1 MSGSQH
7 KLGWPMIAM
16 LGVSIVIA
24 GQFSGWNLG
33 LAYGWKN
40 MLVGTV
46 IMFGFYI
53 GFLQLVSEMGSTWPS
68 AGGLA
73 KFSTLAFGRLPGGLV
88 NVSMAIALIAGTG
101 IVSEFISAYGESLL
115 GLDSTLIKVLLFSAV
130 LCLHLYGTKESM
142 WVILIAGLIAV
153 ITLLIFSG
161 VSLAHLDIRKLAD
174 DGSLSFHGVVQALPY
189 ALWMFVGVEQAVT
202 ASEDARNPT
211 RDIPMGLTLA
221 IVVLVVTAAGV
232 LVGAPSLAGAD
243 ALQSAGDPL
252 LAALDVGGYS
262 GLHTVIGLGAI
273 FGLIASFFSLSYSAS
288 RQLFDLSR
296 SQFFP
301 SMFAQSTAKGIP
313 ARALWLVMA
322 VGFGISFAPAESI
335 LLAMVVLFTGAYAV
349 TTLAY
354 LRLHRKEGATYRAY
368 TAKGGV
374 VCGYATLG
382 LSATIFYACFSTD
395 MTTIFAFIVIFAA
408 IIMYHLQARKTFP
421 ASLRSPSS
429 S

>member
-33 LAYGWKN
+33 LSYGWKN

-46 IMFGFYI
+46 VMFAFYI

-73 KFSTLAFGRLPGGLV
+73 KFSTLAFGRLPGGLI

-101 IVSEFISAYGESLL
+101 IVSEFISAYGQSLL
-115 GLDSTLIKVLLFSAV
+115 GLDGTLIKVLLFSGV

-142 WVILIAGLIAV
+142 WMILIAGLIAV
-153 ITLLIFSG
+153 MTLLIFSG
-161 VSLAHLDIRKLAD
+161 VSLTHLDLRKLAD
-174 DGSLSFHGVVQALPY
+174 DGSVLSFSGVVQALPY

-202 ASEDARNPT
+202 ASEEARNPV
-211 RDIPMGLTLA
+211 RDIPRGLMLA
-221 IVVLVVTAAGV
+221 IVVLVITAAGV
-232 LVGAPSLAGAD
+232 LLGAPSLAGVEV
-243 ALQSAGDPL
+243 LKSAGDPL
-252 LAALDVGGYS
+252 LAALDVGGFS

-301 SMFAQSTAKGIP
+301 AMFAQSTERGIP
-313 ARALWLVMA
+313 ARALWLVM
-322 VGFGISFAPAESI
+322 VMGFGISFAPAESI

-354 LRLHRKEGATYRAY
+354 LRLHHKEGAKHRGY

-374 VCGYATLG
+374 ACGYATLG

-395 MTTIFAFIVIFAA
+395 LMTIFAIITLFAA
-408 IIMYHLQARKTFP
+408 IIVYHLQARKNHS
-421 ASLRSPSS
+421 ASLRYP
-429 S
+429 